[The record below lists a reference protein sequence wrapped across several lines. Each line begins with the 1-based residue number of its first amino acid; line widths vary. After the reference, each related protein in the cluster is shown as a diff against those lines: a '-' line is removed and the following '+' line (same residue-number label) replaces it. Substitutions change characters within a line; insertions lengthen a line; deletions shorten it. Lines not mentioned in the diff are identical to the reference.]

1 MPVLN
6 GIEEKYINGIKVDKE
21 NDEAFFNDATHSYY
35 NKETMQKYTSVTQII
50 GKYSEEFNADFW
62 SGYKALEAI
71 LEPEVWATLK
81 PALLANKKIHK
92 SIFSK
97 FNIDKAKYEA
107 KKLEILNSYEEKKNV
122 ACERGVKIHAEF
134 ENSFYNKTNFDFT
147 KFGCSE
153 AKGDFQCKENYYKLD
168 LSRGVYPEFFISIA
182 SKDNAL
188 RVSGQIDL
196 LIVDENDVYIVDFK
210 SNKEIAKTS
219 FYNKATKSHTM
230 MKFPLN
236 NLQDS
241 TWNHYQLQLSLYA
254 YILQQ
259 LRPELN
265 IKKLIIYHVDHDGVE
280 TIHQAEYLK
289 NDVER
294 MLKHFKKQIKIK
306 SELDKVKPVQLC

>member
-21 NDEAFFNDATHSYY
+21 NDEAFFNDETHSYY
-35 NKETMQKYTSVTQII
+35 NKETMQKYISVTQII

-62 SGYKALEAI
+62 SGYKALESI
-71 LEPEVWATLK
+71 LEPEVWETLK

-97 FNIDKAKYEA
+97 LKIDKKEYET
-107 KKLEILNSYEEKKNV
+107 KKLEILRSYEEKKNV

-134 ENSFYNKTNFDFT
+134 ENSFYNKTNFDFS
-147 KFGCSE
+147 KFGCTDV
-153 AKGDFQCKENYYKLD
+153 KGDFQCKENYYKLD
-168 LSRGVYPEFFISIA
+168 LNRGVYPEFFISII
-182 SKDNAL
+182 SKDGIL
-188 RVSGQIDL
+188 KLSGQIDL
-196 LIVDENDVYIVDFK
+196 LIVDESDIYIVDFK
-210 SNKEIAKTS
+210 SNKEISKTS

-259 LRPELN
+259 LKPELN
-265 IKKLIIYHVDHDGVE
+265 IKKLIIYHVDHDGKE
-280 TIHQAEYLK
+280 TIHEAEYLK

-294 MLKHFKKQIKIK
+294 MLKHFKRQIKIK
-306 SELDKVKPVQLC
+306 LELDAIKPVKLC